1 MLKNLSLV
9 NILFW
14 VTIFTGGV
22 QLELGKKNL
31 RIKKACDGVFFNKL
45 KVLQRVKR
53 DSGGCV
59 FMWVFPN
66 Y

>member
-1 MLKNLSLV
+1 MK
-9 NILFW
+9 
-14 VTIFTGGV
+14 TIFTGGV

-45 KVLQRVKR
+45 KVLQRVNLLKR

-59 FMWVFPN
+59 FM
-66 Y
+66 